1 MDSKSVEYT
10 LGNQPALFVPVFPC
24 NYAKLIAGEY
34 FLFGNVLRLATVC
47 QEQLQ

>member
-10 LGNQPALFVPVFPC
+10 LGNRPALLVPVIPC
-24 NYAKLIAGEY
+24 NYAKTIAGVY
-34 FLFGNVLRLATVC
+34 FLFGNFRLATVC